1 MIKTHNTSGF
11 IRIPVSVIKDKT
23 LSLEEKA
30 IFGLIAYYEQL
41 PNFQL
46 NRTYICSR
54 HKIGPHALK
63 SCIDTLKVKQ
73 YASCT
78 HTARNWSYNTTY
90 TDKHFTNI
98 PKTILSSD
106 LTLPEIG
113 LYMIIAYTI
122 TLPGV
127 HPGIQLYESYCTNC
141 RKSCLDSSKK
151 LKLAG
156 LYKAEQLGTCKFN
169 YSLFT
174 LMADGSLVLYAAP
187 VNPYEK
193 TSSIET
199 PDSKPESTAHES
211 ETDMVTS
218 SDTLTHD
225 MKELLFYEHETKHDF
240 WNFEEFQDGCMKSTK
255 KMIYDMIISAAEYAR
270 QIKYIKINGIKVY
283 YEKFFNDYM
292 VKLADR
298 NIREQVVNRIMTT
311 LNGDSKIFNID
322 LYICGIIVKT
332 IPLACISQAKS
343 ERYSYEK
350 LAHQFGNELANQE
363 YVSAK
368 RNTLKYTFRNGS
380 FYKLSGASC
389 A

>member
-156 LYKAEQLGTCKFN
+156 LYKAEQLGTC
-169 YSLFT
+169 
-174 LMADGSLVLYAAP
+174 
-187 VNPYEK
+187 
-193 TSSIET
+193 
-199 PDSKPESTAHES
+199 
-211 ETDMVTS
+211 
-218 SDTLTHD
+218 
-225 MKELLFYEHETKHDF
+225 
-240 WNFEEFQDGCMKSTK
+240 
-255 KMIYDMIISAAEYAR
+255 
-270 QIKYIKINGIKVY
+270 
-283 YEKFFNDYM
+283 
-292 VKLADR
+292 
-298 NIREQVVNRIMTT
+298 
-311 LNGDSKIFNID
+311 
-322 LYICGIIVKT
+322 
-332 IPLACISQAKS
+332 
-343 ERYSYEK
+343 
-350 LAHQFGNELANQE
+350 
-363 YVSAK
+363 
-368 RNTLKYTFRNGS
+368 
-380 FYKLSGASC
+380 
-389 A
+389 